1 MNGSTG
7 ETRLRMASVSS
18 GYGNVAVLHDID
30 LEVSAGEIVA
40 LVGSNGAGKSTLLR
54 AASGLNQVTSGTVTV
69 DGLDVT
75 NKRPEEIAHL
85 GLQHVAE
92 GRRLFRS
99 LTVEEN
105 LRLGF
110 YGLSLSKE
118 EEVARLDDVRTLFP
132 VLFERPRLKA
142 GGLSGGQQ
150 QMLAI
155 AQATMREPAVLLL
168 DEPSLGLAPIIVT
181 QVFDVLAELRS
192 RGVAIVLVEQV
203 VEQALRLA
211 DRAHVV
217 RGGQITASG
226 LARDLI
232 GSDELR
238 AAYFGHAGDGAS

>member
-1 MNGSTG
+1 MSTVG
-7 ETRLRMASVSS
+7 EVMLRMQGVCS
-18 GYGNVAVLHDID
+18 GYGNVAVLHDVD
-30 LEVSAGEIVA
+30 LEVASGEIVA

-54 AASGLNQVTSGTVTV
+54 AASGLNQVTSGRVELE
-69 DGLDVT
+69 GLDVT
-75 NKRPEEIAHL
+75 ARRPEEIAHL

-92 GRRLFRS
+92 GRRLFRT

-110 YGLSLSKE
+110 YGLSLSKDE
-118 EEVARLDDVRTLFP
+118 EAERLDDVRGLFP

-155 AQATMREPAVLLL
+155 AQATMRNPSVLLL
-168 DEPSLGLAPIIVT
+168 DEPSLGLAPIIVN

-192 RGVAIVLVEQV
+192 RGTAIVLVEQV

-217 RGGQITASG
+217 RGGRITASG
-226 LARDLI
+226 VASDMI

-238 AAYFGHAGDGAS
+238 AAYFGQPLDGAS